1 MRYSLLN
8 YLKRK
13 GGKTLAQLDW
23 CLRMLVA
30 AFCGGLIG
38 FERKSKA
45 KSAGIRTHALIAIG
59 AAMAMVVSKYGFFDL
74 LQVTHS
80 NWGLDPSR
88 IAAQVVSGIGFL
100 GAGTIF
106 ISRDS
111 NIINGL
117 TTAAGIWVTGAIGMA
132 YGSGLYGIGTVG
144 TFFVIIA
151 EILGKY
157 FDRFAAKLG
166 KNVSWFIEI
175 EGNIEQLE
183 AVVHQLNQY
192 FVRPVDYSI
201 YSYDEKMIS
210 FHIFGKLKSNVKTD
224 EIFNVLIAMK
234 NVKSAE
240 LE

>member
-1 MRYSLLN
+1 M
-8 YLKRK
+8 
-13 GGKTLAQLDW
+13 AQLDC
-23 CLRMLVA
+23 CLRMILA

-74 LQVTHS
+74 LQITHS

-106 ISRDS
+106 ISRNS

-132 YGSGLYGIGTVG
+132 YGSGLYGVGAVG

-157 FDRFAAKLG
+157 FDQFAAKLG

-183 AVVHQLNQY
+183 NIVQQLNQY

-201 YSYDEKMIS
+201 YSYNQRVIS
-210 FHIFGKLKSNVKTD
+210 FRIFGKLKSNVKTD
-224 EIFNVLIAMK
+224 EIFNTLIAMD
-234 NVKSAE
+234 NVKSAD

>member
-1 MRYSLLN
+1 M
-8 YLKRK
+8 
-13 GGKTLAQLDW
+13 AELDW
-23 CLRMLVA
+23 CLRMILA
-30 AFCGGLIG
+30 AFCGGIIG

-45 KSAGIRTHALIAIG
+45 KSAGIRTHALIALG

-74 LQVTHS
+74 LQITHS

-106 ISRDS
+106 ISRNS

-132 YGSGLYGIGTVG
+132 YGSGLYGVGAVGTV
-144 TFFVIIA
+144 FVIIA

-157 FDRFAAKLG
+157 FDQFAAKLG

-183 AVVHQLNQY
+183 TVVEQLNKY
-192 FVRPVDYSI
+192 FAHPVDYSI
-201 YSYDEKMIS
+201 YSYNQKMIS
-210 FHIFGKLKSNVKTD
+210 FRIFGKLKSNVKTD
-224 EIFNVLIAMK
+224 EIFNLLIAMK
-234 NVKSAE
+234 NIKSAY